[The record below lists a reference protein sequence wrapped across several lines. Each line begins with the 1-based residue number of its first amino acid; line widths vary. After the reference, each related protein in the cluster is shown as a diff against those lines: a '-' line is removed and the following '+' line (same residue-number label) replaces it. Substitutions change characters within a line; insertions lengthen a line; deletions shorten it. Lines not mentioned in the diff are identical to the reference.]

1 MADKKTA
8 KSYIDE
14 LDDLEIE
21 AGGAFSMPAKEY
33 EKIKRGKKSTSNPNH
48 PSA

>member
-1 MADKKTA
+1 MADKKTVNN
-8 KSYIDE
+8 YIDE

-21 AGGAFSMPAKEY
+21 AGGAFSMPAEEY
-33 EKIKRGKKSTSNPNH
+33 NKTRRGKKPAPSPSP

>member
-1 MADKKTA
+1 MADKETA

-14 LDDLEIE
+14 LDDLELE

-33 EKIKRGKKSTSNPNH
+33 EKIKRGKKSNPSPNP